1 MTRSLVTGAAGF
13 IGRRLVADLL
23 AQGDEVV
30 VVDRFS
36 RSDPSKIDWQNP
48 SSLVPP
54 ASGESGSSSEVFDR
68 VKVIKTDIRDP
79 AKVGPAMLNVDRV
92 FHSAAA
98 LCTQSLELSRS
109 INVGGTRV
117 LAEAAA
123 AQDDPPV
130 FVFVSSLAAAGPGN
144 SPATESGDCHP
155 VSHYG
160 RTKLEAENLLQEL
173 SPRLPI
179 TIARPPCVIGPGD
192 RNLLALYKTVKQGWN
207 VVLSKT
213 SRYSYVSVT
222 DLVPG
227 LIVASERGRR
237 LIGTDPKRQGTYYLT
252 DPKPVTFVELAE
264 MIASTIDLR
273 RVRHLQVPR
282 SVGWTV
288 GGYGEFM
295 LRVFGKRIFLNF
307 DKIREG
313 IAGSWVCDGTRAA
326 EDLSFAPGADLATR
340 IKQTTESYRLANWI

>member
-13 IGRRLVADLL
+13 IGRRLVANLL
-23 AQGDEVV
+23 AQGDDVV

-36 RSDPSKIDWQNP
+36 RSDPNTIDWRNAFNTEP
-48 SSLVPP
+48 LVSDRSSLGPD
-54 ASGESGSSSEVFDR
+54 ALDR
-68 VKVIKTDIRDP
+68 VKVVKTDVRDAERIRL
-79 AKVGPAMLNVDRV
+79 AMSDVDRV

-98 LCTQSLELSRS
+98 VCTQSLELSHS

-117 LAEAAA
+117 LAESAAR
-123 AQDDPPV
+123 QENPPI
-130 FVFVSSLAAAGPGN
+130 FVFVSSLAAAGPGE
-144 SPATESGDCHP
+144 SPVTETGECQP

-160 RTKLEAENLLQEL
+160 RTKLEAETLLHKL
-173 SPRLPI
+173 SPQLPI
-179 TIARPPCVIGPGD
+179 TIVRPPCVIGPGD
-192 RNLLALYKTVKQGWN
+192 RNLLALYKTVKTGWN
-207 VVLSKT
+207 LVLSKT

-227 LIVASERGRR
+227 LITASERGRR
-237 LIGTDPKRQGTYYLT
+237 LVETDPRRQGTYYLT

-264 MIASTIDLR
+264 IIASTINLSG
-273 RVRHLQVPR
+273 VRHVQIPR

-295 LRVFGKRIFLNF
+295 LRLFGKRMFVNL
-307 DKIREG
+307 DKVREG

-340 IKQTTESYRLANWI
+340 IEQTTESYRLANWI